1 MLTALLHFGSLG
13 DIIYS
18 ISTARAL
25 FEAHGHPINYVIAW
39 GGKFAEHDL
48 MIHPFER
55 YWIDETRA
63 LQVADLLRHQPW
75 FENIQLVDYQTGRS
89 MLASPDRPDIHHVY
103 AGGVL
108 FKTGC
113 PLPEHQFVNLGV
125 HTDLAVRW
133 IDLPDEVPV
142 VARFD
147 EPPII
152 VARSQR
158 YRNQFVNYTSLIPYA
173 RIRPMHF
180 VGLPDEYYQ
189 FCEAYGDFLP
199 HLVTETVME
208 LAHVIDQAGMFV
220 GNQSMPYVLADGLK
234 TPRVLEVCTRQD
246 HARPYGPTGYTAING
261 RQMDYVLQKA
271 YEDAYGAPP
280 ELFKDTMEEG

>member
-1 MLTALLHFGSLG
+1 MLTTLLHFGSLG
-13 DIIYS
+13 DIVYS

-25 FEAHGHPINYVIAW
+25 FESHRRPVNFVIAW

-63 LQVADLLRHQPW
+63 MQVAELLRYQPW
-75 FENIQLVDYQTGRS
+75 YEDVHVVDYETGRS
-89 MLASPDRPDIHHVY
+89 ILAGPDRADVHHVY
-103 AGGVL
+103 AGGIL

-125 HTDLAVRW
+125 HTDLSVRW
-133 IDLPDEVPV
+133 IDLPGEVPK
-142 VARFD
+142 VAQFAS
-147 EPPII
+147 PPII

-158 YRNQFVNYTSLIPYA
+158 YHNQFVSYRSLLPYA
-173 RIRPMHF
+173 DQHPTYF
-180 VGLPDEYYQ
+180 VGLPTEYEA
-189 FCEAYGDFLP
+189 FCRDFGAFLP
-199 HLVTETVME
+199 HLHTETVMD

-220 GNQSMPYVLADGLK
+220 GNQSMPYVLSDGLK

-261 RQMDYVLQKA
+261 KQMDYVLQKA
-271 YEDAYGAPP
+271 YADAYGTPP
-280 ELFKDTMEEG
+280 KLFKDTMEEG